1 MGRHGLDLCGSGYGE
16 LAGTCEYM
24 NSPQFKETECLF
36 LHSKVHAISPYRVAD
51 KSVHAPIVRP
61 EDPA

>member
-1 MGRHGLDLCGSGYGE
+1 

-51 KSVHAPIVRP
+51 KSVHAPILKP